1 MVREWMHCCGEAAN
15 HQLPIA
21 AAFWI
26 IQIVSTEE
34 CSSLLQN
41 LMQSCCSTHSVIL
54 NATATQYTC
63 SLNGVYH
70 THWLVKSS
78 LFMHVHSSPF
88 SLAARL
94 HQCHHTGCSH
104 YINKGWTFSGQT
116 SMHCTTCFSFWS
128 RAAYCMSGMLCE
140 RQRKVWLS
148 VSKKFAI

>member
-1 MVREWMHCCGEAAN
+1 MRHNAWVGVLSWWSCQSPVANSCG
-15 HQLPIA
+15 LLKY
-21 AAFWI
+21 
-26 IQIVSTEE
+26 QIVSVEE
-34 CSSLLQN
+34 CSSLMQN
-41 LMQSCCSTHSVIL
+41 LMQIFCSTRSFWMW
-54 NATATQYTC
+54 QYMC
-63 SLNGVYH
+63 SLSGVYCP
-70 THWLVKSS
+70 HWLGTCA
-78 LFMHVHSSPF
+78 FMHVHSSPF